1 MEDNV
6 KQSKDWRSPFMTR
19 EETLFSLRITPLN
32 IDRYQID
39 SSGLELVCFS
49 GDAKRHPEPDEQN
62 YVPKEEGKATLFVDF
77 IWHPQQELMGSPVPS

>member
-1 MEDNV
+1 MEKLPFMEDNV

-19 EETLFSLRITPLN
+19 EEALFSLRITPLN

-49 GDAKRHPEPDEQN
+49 GDAKRDIQSWMNRIMSLRKREKP
-62 YVPKEEGKATLFVDF
+62 
-77 IWHPQQELMGSPVPS
+77 PSS